1 MKKLVQL
8 EINKEVMNAI
18 ERLNEECK
26 LHPLGK
32 GKRLRTCKAYVFE
45 TPNFYLLRSYDTY
58 VAAIEK
64 DTDICYDFLRFV
76 YGYTI
81 TSAQHISKFVKD
93 YGCGM
98 WGCKE
103 RLTYREV

>member
-1 MKKLVQL
+1 MKKSVQL
-8 EINKEVMNAI
+8 EINKEVKSAI

-26 LHPLGK
+26 QHPLGK

-45 TPNFYLLRSYDTY
+45 TPNFYLLRSYGTY

-76 YGYTI
+76 YGYTS
-81 TSAQHISKFVKD
+81 TSAHHISKFVKD
-93 YGCGM
+93 YGGGM
-98 WGCKE
+98 CGCKE
-103 RLTYREV
+103 RVTYREV

>member
-1 MKKLVQL
+1 MKKSVQL

-18 ERLNEECK
+18 ERFNEERK
-26 LHPLGK
+26 QHPLGK
-32 GKRLRTCKAYVFE
+32 GKRLRVCKAYVFE
-45 TPNFYLLRSYDTY
+45 SPNFYLLRSYGTY
-58 VAAIEK
+58 VAIIEK

-76 YGYTI
+76 YGYTS
-81 TSAQHISKFVKD
+81 TSAQHISKFDKD

-103 RLTYREV
+103 RVTYREV